1 MATPPVLPNHAV
13 RAKPLF
19 SVAGKPIVDYLLD
32 SYIEA
37 NQHYANADTW
47 QGKHVTI
54 ENSVV
59 EDSVLFNGVRIAN
72 ASISGCVIDH
82 GAHLEGVVLS
92 DCLIGENTGIRYA

>member
-1 MATPPVLPNHAV
+1 M
-13 RAKPLF
+13 RAKPLLP
-19 SVAGKPIVDYLLD
+19 VAGKPIVDYLLD

-37 NQHYANADTW
+37 NQHYANADTR
-47 QGKHVTI
+47 QGQHVTI

-72 ASISGCVIDH
+72 ALISGCVIDH

-92 DCLIGENTGIRYA
+92 DCLIGENTGIRCA